1 MYLLPSSVLP
11 TLFTQMV
18 DVLQISVGLFRLGK
32 RWTLLFLP
40 NKTSRWGQ
48 GWFSPTSSPLC
59 SDSQIK
65 SWCETLHSGI
75 MWRDVAHIGLCLEQ
89 HRWLSAPVMPFQSSW
104 FSRFSLYPLRR
115 GMAEAEFSFSRNTEM
130 TRFSLIRIGLSGQVV
145 EFQPV
150 WRINPAWKMLNVVT
164 YVFSGPLQYST
175 LGHYWPWLLF
185 WSQECFPRL
194 SPCHS
199 HACVAPQPQWCWQ

>member
-75 MWRDVAHIGLCLEQ
+75 MWRDVAHLGFCIELR
-89 HRWLSAPVMPFQSSW
+89 RWLSAHMMLFPLPVQLVIALSSLPPW
-104 FSRFSLYPLRR
+104 WGAWLRWSSPSAGYWDDTFLLVQDWIVR
-115 GMAEAEFSFSRNTEM
+115 AGGRASTCMKIL
-130 TRFSLIRIGLSGQVV
+130 TRFI
-145 EFQPV
+145 
-150 WRINPAWKMLNVVT
+150 AW
-164 YVFSGPLQYST
+164 
-175 LGHYWPWLLF
+175 
-185 WSQECFPRL
+185 
-194 SPCHS
+194 
-199 HACVAPQPQWCWQ
+199 